1 MLGSINQLWNNPVT
15 PTLHL
20 GRIYHFCLLW
30 SERDMIIVLTVSVLS
45 WTDDEGDEDDEV
57 ALFHRFLARFL
68 MGSWHEWEIPLRRST
83 AWWQIPVL
91 SFSSM
96 RWKKTCYPS
105 AKLVIHGFSWGGAK
119 RTNRH
124 NRVSP
129 ILRTNVAVRATGAS
143 TVSLI
148 GERWHFPAQV
158 RGSSG
163 EIPST
168 AMIHPR
174 INVGFQSSNI
184 YIYMCVCRMSMDYIY
199 ITS

>member
-1 MLGSINQLWNNPVT
+1 MWSPNKKPGDLQSFACTWTISFDGLS
-15 PTLHL
+15 TL
-20 GRIYHFCLLW
+20 
-30 SERDMIIVLTVSVLS
+30 
-45 WTDDEGDEDDEV
+45 EGDEDDEV

-105 AKLVIHGFSWGGAK
+105 AKLVIHGFSWGGAQ